1 MKVGII
7 GLGLMGGSLGRAL
20 VKKTDCTVFASDK
33 DEEAML
39 KGALLNAYHE
49 RLSRENAGEL
59 DILVMA
65 VLPSAMKE
73 ILDEYLPLMK
83 SGAVITDVAGVKR
96 PVVKLMRA
104 YSVVYPELAFAG
116 GHPMAGREYSGV
128 AHSTA
133 SLYESCTVL
142 LVNVSASLEKL
153 AALKDMYIRA
163 GAEGAVLTTAEEH
176 DRMIAYTSQLAHVV
190 SSAYVKSP
198 SAMKHYGYSAGSFR
212 DMTRVARMNANMWT
226 ELMSDNADYLA
237 DEIRGAAARL
247 AEYADCLEKG
257 DTAKLNELLDSG
269 NTVKTA
275 LEKDRQKK
283 LVKALSD
290 FNEQ

>member
-20 VKKTDCTVFASDK
+20 VKKTECTVYAYDSDK
-33 DEEAML
+33 DAML
-39 KGALLNAYHE
+39 KGAMLGAYHE
-49 RLSRENAGEL
+49 RLTEENAAEL
-59 DILVMA
+59 DVLVLA
-65 VLPSAMKE
+65 ILPSAMKTV
-73 ILDEYLPLMK
+73 LDKYLPRLK
-83 SGAVITDVAGVKR
+83 AGTIVTDVAGVKR
-96 PVVKLMRA
+96 PVTELMRA
-104 YSVVYPELAFAG
+104 YSVIYPDVAFTG
-116 GHPMAGREYSGV
+116 GHPMAGREFSGV

-133 SLYESCTVL
+133 SLYEGCTVL

-153 AALKDMYIRA
+153 AALKNLYKEV

-176 DRMIAYTSQLAHVV
+176 DKIIAYTSQLAHVV

-212 DMTRVARMNANMWT
+212 DMTRVARMNAGMWT

-237 DEIRGAAARL
+237 EEVRGVAARL
-247 AEYADCLEKG
+247 NEYADSLERG
-257 DTAKLNELLDSG
+257 DTAKLYELLDVGS
-269 NTVKTA
+269 NLKTS

-283 LVKALSD
+283 LNLVMSGL
-290 FNEQ
+290 E